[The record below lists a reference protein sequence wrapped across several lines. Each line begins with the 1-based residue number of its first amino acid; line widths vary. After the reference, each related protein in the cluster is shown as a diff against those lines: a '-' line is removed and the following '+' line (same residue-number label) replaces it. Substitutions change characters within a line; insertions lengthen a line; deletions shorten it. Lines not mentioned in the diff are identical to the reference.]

1 MVGTFQE
8 ILDSSSGN
16 WVRIKSI
23 TDLRVR
29 SFVGSSE
36 AKYSSTELNFGR
48 LRERGWRIVLRPLGS
63 RLFSRLRR
71 PVGRFKTEL
80 LGVLRVEPR
89 PTELHRLTFYFY
101 ALSLEYLQALSSSI

>member
-23 TDLRVR
+23 TDLRVL

-48 LRERGWRIVLRPLGS
+48 LGERDWRIVLRSMPIHDFRAALG
-63 RLFSRLRR
+63 
-71 PVGRFKTEL
+71 GQ
-80 LGVLRVEPR
+80 LGVSIPNYLAYEAGAEASM
-89 PTELHRLTFYFY
+89 TS
-101 ALSLEYLQALSSSI
+101 AMLSLSYA